1 MDFKDNSSSED
12 SHTIIAEISQNFFNK
27 VFKTIPSADI
37 PRDELPVV
45 LERLNSGNTL
55 IASCEYFLDGL
66 KDLRTKLISRKIKL
80 GDVIGVGV
88 TGGITFNLLDEK
100 GQKIESSVLRI
111 DWAELVPPLTPY
123 NPARIRPILQETAGN
138 YAATIVPRAER
149 AEFTDEELFKALAVI
164 NADKQL
170 PHLKDLEPTQFRKI
184 KGISLPVLTDLS
196 CTNDIKGLSGK
207 ITEFLAYRKKTVAD
221 IEAIKIEPE
230 MAQYRQEQ
238 EDVHNKAV
246 AELTAAGINLGPV
259 STKQTGAVLSP
270 LEQIAKVQER

>member
-1 MDFKDNSSSED
+1 M
-12 SHTIIAEISQNFFNK
+12 
-27 VFKTIPSADI
+27 
-37 PRDELPVV
+37 
-45 LERLNSGNTL
+45 
-55 IASCEYFLDGL
+55 
-66 KDLRTKLISRKIKL
+66 
-80 GDVIGVGV
+80 
-88 TGGITFNLLDEK
+88 
-100 GQKIESSVLRI
+100 
-111 DWAELVPPLTPY
+111 
-123 NPARIRPILQETAGN
+123 
-138 YAATIVPRAER
+138 
-149 AEFTDEELFKALAVI
+149 
-164 NADKQL
+164 
-170 PHLKDLEPTQFRKI
+170 
-184 KGISLPVLTDLS
+184 LTDLS